1 MRIVGQGTALPR
13 AGNDVARTLDIQQI
27 ASSGGEFLAFP
38 LFVGL
43 ALAVLAAVY
52 FWMKLLDFWSEEA
65 AKANESLKRA
75 STAVLSTAVA
85 VGTWYALAFLVLP
98 PDA

>member
-1 MRIVGQGTALPR
+1 MT
-13 AGNDVARTLDIQQI
+13 RTLVVQQI
-27 ASSGGEFLAFP
+27 ASSGGESLAFP

-52 FWMKLLDFWSEEA
+52 FWMELLDVWFDEG
-65 AKANESLKRA
+65 AKANEILKGA
-75 STAVLSTAVA
+75 STAILATAVA